1 MTATYVI
8 FGITASLFGASA
20 VAALAWSFG
29 RGQWADFHR
38 GAASI
43 FDADEPIGRPTDM
56 RLGKPGTPAPTTAT
70 RGDRP

>member
-8 FGITASLFGASA
+8 FGVTAALFGASA

-43 FDADEPIGRPTDM
+43 FGADEPIGRPTDQI
-56 RLGKPGTPAPTTAT
+56 LAKPGAQAPAT